1 MFNNKILKFAVIIV
15 MCIGLMA
22 CKKDDDLIELTQNRQ
37 DVTTVEKNQ
46 ETEQIVVY
54 INGQVKK
61 PGVYKLSKNSR
72 LYQVVDMAGG
82 MTKNAK
88 KEALNL
94 AETVVDSQN
103 IHVMS
108 KREYK
113 RSASKNSF
121 QKDSEIS
128 EAKND
133 SGKSGL
139 IDINTATKETLTTLP
154 GVGESKAAAI
164 ITYREENGQFSTIED
179 IKKVS
184 GIGDATYDNLKDL
197 ITV

>member
-54 INGQVKK
+54 INGQVKN

-113 RSASKNSF
+113 RSFSKKSF

-133 SGKSGL
+133 GGKSNL

-154 GVGESKAAAI
+154 GIGESKAVAI

>member
-113 RSASKNSF
+113 RSVSKNSF
-121 QKDSEIS
+121 QEDSEIS

-154 GVGESKAAAI
+154 GVGESKAASI

>member
-72 LYQVVDMAGG
+72 LYQVIDMAGG

-113 RSASKNSF
+113 RSVSKNSF

-133 SGKSGL
+133 SGKSDL

>member
-108 KREYK
+108 KREYN
-113 RSASKNSF
+113 RSVSKNSF

>member
-113 RSASKNSF
+113 SSVSKNSF

>member
-1 MFNNKILKFAVIIV
+1 
-15 MCIGLMA
+15 
-22 CKKDDDLIELTQNRQ
+22 
-37 DVTTVEKNQ
+37 
-46 ETEQIVVY
+46 
-54 INGQVKK
+54 
-61 PGVYKLSKNSR
+61 
-72 LYQVVDMAGG
+72 MAGG

-113 RSASKNSF
+113 RSVSKNSF

-128 EAKND
+128 EARND